1 MKFTAILMIDVDLNG
16 VDAEEI
22 KAALES
28 GIRRMFGEGAVTGDS
43 DAEVDSWDV
52 KVESWDI
59 KESEEPEPPKGGCYI
74 CGHDH

>member
-1 MKFTAILMIDVDLNG
+1 MKFTAELTVDVDLNG

-22 KAALES
+22 KTALES

-43 DAEVDSWDV
+43 DAEVNTWDV
-52 KVESWDI
+52 KVEA
-59 KESEEPEPPKGGCYI
+59 EEPEPPKGGCHI